1 MGSIMFLNVLLLSKA
16 IAAPPGQFSVLT
28 EDQPA
33 PFDGVLFDPVATA
46 EIMVTREFAARE
58 CNLQI
63 SRAVEEREIELTLE
77 LDNLSIRY
85 QSLQSEY
92 DLMIDTKDRQIQSL
106 QDIIDNAPPQRRWLW
121 TTLGVVSG
129 VGTTYLAYRAFDES

>member
-1 MGSIMFLNVLLLSKA
+1 MGSTMFLSVLLLSKSLA
-16 IAAPPGQFSVLT
+16 TPPGQFSVLT
-28 EDQPA
+28 QDQPA

-63 SRAVEEREIELTLE
+63 ERAIEETEIKLTLE

-92 DLMIDTKDRQIQSL
+92 DLMIETKDRQIQSL